1 MKRIGIDIGGTFTDL
16 VYVDDA
22 TGTRHILKCP
32 STPDDPARAG
42 VEGVDALCKQAGVQ
56 LSDID
61 LLVHGTTVATNILLE
76 HNGARVGLITT
87 RGFRDVLHIGRKN
100 RPLNFSHRQFI
111 PRQHA
116 PLVPRRYRHTVR
128 ERLRAPDGR
137 IETPLEE
144 ADVLAAIEALKA
156 EGDIEAVA
164 ICCLFSFL
172 NPEHERRIAALVRAA
187 WPEVY
192 VCTSHEIVPLYREY
206 ERFST
211 TALNAAVGP
220 KTARYIQRF
229 SDQLKERGLRRTL
242 ALMTS
247 AGGMISAAE
256 AAERPVSL
264 LLSGPV
270 GALVAGIEAGRQS
283 GHDSVITLDVG
294 GTSADIGVAP
304 KGEMRLRHL
313 LDTQIGD
320 YDAMVPMADIATIGA
335 GGGSIARVDEA
346 GMFHVGPRSAGAVPG
361 PACYGRGGTQPTVT
375 DAMVVLGWYRPEAL
389 RASGL
394 EIDPPLAAAAIDEH
408 LVSSLGLSLEAAAA
422 GTCRIL
428 VHNMAEAI
436 RVNSVARGLDPRDFA
451 LVAYGGAGAAFAV
464 DVARELSMST
474 VIVPPAAGVG
484 AATGLL
490 ATDWRYSRQATLWGS
505 LASLPADRIE
515 EEYQRLA
522 DAAQNSLE
530 REGFSQEATLLQRSA
545 DCRYHGQGYEL
556 RVEAPAPPI
565 DAQWRST
572 LAERFH
578 EAHRQAYG
586 RAFEDRDV
594 HIVNV
599 GITAVGQVS
608 APTVPTLAP
617 HDGPVPVAETRL
629 AWFDLEDG
637 VQPIETRF
645 LRRDELG
652 AGAVVEGPAIIEQ
665 SDTTTVLPPGTR
677 SEVTRNGH
685 LLIHT
690 CVASATTNPSL
701 ASAGHLGDEPRE
713 VS

>member
-1 MKRIGIDIGGTFTDL
+1 VKRIGIDIGGTFTDL

-22 TGTRHILKCP
+22 TGQRQILKCP
-32 STPDDPARAG
+32 STPDDPSRAG
-42 VEGVDALCKQAGVQ
+42 IEGVEALCRQAGVK
-56 LSDID
+56 LADVD

-76 HNGARVGLITT
+76 RNGAKVGLITT

-100 RPLNFSHRQFI
+100 RPLNFSHRPFI
-111 PRQHA
+111 SRQQA

-128 ERLRAPDGR
+128 ERLLAPDGR
-137 IETPLEE
+137 VETPLVED
-144 ADVLAAIEALKA
+144 DVHAAIAALKE

-172 NPEHERRIAALVRAA
+172 NPDHERRITELVKTA
-187 WPEVY
+187 WPEVF
-192 VCTSHEIVPLYREY
+192 VCASHEVVPLYREY

-220 KTARYIQRF
+220 KTARYIDKFGQ
-229 SDQLKERGLRRTL
+229 DLKARGLRSSL

-256 AAERPVSL
+256 AASRPVSL

-270 GALVAGIEAGRQS
+270 GALVAGIEAGRLV
-283 GHDSVITLDVG
+283 GADSVITLDVG

-304 KGEMRLRHL
+304 GGRMRLRHL

-361 PACYGRGGTQPTVT
+361 PACYGRGGTLPTVT
-375 DAMVVLGWYRPEAL
+375 DALVLLGWYRPEAL

-394 EIDPPLAAAAIDEH
+394 DVQPELATRAIGEH
-408 LVSSLGLSLEAAAA
+408 LATTLDLAPENAAA
-422 GTCRIL
+422 GTCRVL

-464 DVARELSMST
+464 AVARELSMDT

-490 ATDWRYSRQATLWGS
+490 ATQWSYDRQATLWGS
-505 LASLPADRIE
+505 ARTMPADRIQ
-515 EEYQRLA
+515 EEYSRLSSEAANRLA
-522 DAAQNSLE
+522 L
-530 REGFSQEATLLQRSA
+530 EGFERKEIELAMTA
-545 DCRYHGQGYEL
+545 DCRYRGQGYEL
-556 RVEAPAPPI
+556 RVPVPSPPVD
-565 DAQWRST
+565 DAWRER
-572 LAERFH
+572 LAASFH
-578 EAHRQAYG
+578 DAHRQAYG
-586 RAFEDRDV
+586 RDFPEREV
-594 HIVNV
+594 QIVNV
-599 GITAVGQVS
+599 AVTAIGRVPEPATPLVAAQTGDIPVS
-608 APTVPTLAP
+608 
-617 HDGPVPVAETRL
+617 DSRDC
-629 AWFDLEDG
+629 WFEDADG
-637 VQPIETRF
+637 VHALATRF
-645 LRRDELG
+645 IPREQLG
-652 AGAVVEGPAIIEQ
+652 ADAEIAGPAIIEQ
-665 SDTTTVLPPGTR
+665 RDTTTVLPPGAHCR
-677 SEVTRNGH
+677 VGPRGH
-685 LLIHT
+685 LIIQTHT
-690 CVASATTNPSL
+690 QEGS
-701 ASAGHLGDEPRE
+701 
-713 VS
+713 